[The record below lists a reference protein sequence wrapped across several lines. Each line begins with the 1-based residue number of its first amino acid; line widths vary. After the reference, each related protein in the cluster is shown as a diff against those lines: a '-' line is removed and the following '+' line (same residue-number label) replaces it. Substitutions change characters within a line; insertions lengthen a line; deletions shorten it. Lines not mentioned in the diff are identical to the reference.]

1 MADGCDGARMRTPNE
16 LIDVDRPAWPELS
29 ADIDAAA
36 LPVEVP
42 PVDPALAGASLPQS
56 QVTARS

>member
-1 MADGCDGARMRTPNE
+1 MRTPNE